1 MKILKNKKKKITLQN
16 CKNLLLENNNLN
28 LKKKKKNIIN
38 YQKKNKIYYS
48 YSISSYLTKII
59 LDKKY
64 IYTNI
69 NTNKYIL

>member
-28 LKKKKKNIIN
+28 LKTEKNIIN

-48 YSISSYLTKII
+48 CSISSYLTKII
-59 LDKKY
+59 LDRKY

>member
-48 YSISSYLTKII
+48 Y
-59 LDKKY
+59 
-64 IYTNI
+64 
-69 NTNKYIL
+69 